1 MRRLAGAALV
11 LAATGSLLACSTE
24 EDGPAYP
31 DRGDASVVDAAEVV
45 PDAAEQEITAEL
57 ESFFERV
64 GPRIAIAVVDTTEP
78 DSIEDYTNDLFDRWD
93 IGDERR
99 DDGVLLVLAIDDRR
113 SRIEPGGGVEGDLTD
128 TEADDILI
136 AMQPYLRAGDYGDAL
151 LVATR
156 GMREQLGDDALGDA
170 PAPPGDVADEPAEE
184 GSWWGLLPVVFFLIF
199 FVTAIARR
207 RRRGGGGRGGAG
219 DWIAP
224 IILGGGW
231 GGGGS
236 GGGGGFSAG
245 GFGGG
250 GSFGGG
256 ASGDW

>member
-1 MRRLAGAALV
+1 MSRLAGAAIAVVALGS
-11 LAATGSLLACSTE
+11 LAACTSEGE
-24 EDGPAYP
+24 GPDYP
-31 DRGDASVVDAAEVV
+31 DRGNASVVDAADVV
-45 PDAAEQEITAEL
+45 PDDVEQELTAEL
-57 ESFFERV
+57 ESFYERV

-78 DSIEDYTNDLFDRWD
+78 DSIEDYSNDLFDRWD
-93 IGDERR
+93 IGDKEL
-99 DDGVLLVLAIDDRR
+99 DDGVLLVLAVGDRR
-113 SRIEPGGGVEGDLTD
+113 SRIETGGGVEGDLPD
-128 TEADDILI
+128 GVVDPILT
-136 AMQPYLRAGDYGDAL
+136 AMQPHLRAEEYGEAL
-151 LVATR
+151 LLATESIR
-156 GMREQLGDDALGDA
+156 RQLGDDTVDGSRVT
-170 PAPPGDVADEPAEE
+170 PVTEQPAEE
-184 GSWWGLLPVVFFLIF
+184 GGWWGLLPVAFFLIF

-207 RRRGGGGRGGAG
+207 RRGGRGGGGAG

-231 GGGGS
+231 GGGGGG